1 MCDYN
6 DYKEIERTITDN
18 DLSFQKIDGDDKE
31 RLIQR
36 LYDTFVIGNPRAL
49 WMNFKYIPE
58 NIDCNMEDP
67 YFHLPEIID
76 GDTDLYFFIDYWNI
90 DFIIYRAKMSDIHT
104 FLGDC
109 ETLID
114 EYYLITPD
122 FTELYGITDHD
133 DLLHI
138 DVRQNE
144 MRSHTSISE

>member
-1 MCDYN
+1 
-6 DYKEIERTITDN
+6 
-18 DLSFQKIDGDDKE
+18 
-31 RLIQR
+31 
-36 LYDTFVIGNPRAL
+36 
-49 WMNFKYIPE
+49 
-58 NIDCNMEDP
+58 
-67 YFHLPEIID
+67 
-76 GDTDLYFFIDYWNI
+76 
-90 DFIIYRAKMSDIHT
+90 MSDIHT

>member
-18 DLSFQKIDGDDKE
+18 DLSFQKIDGDD
-31 RLIQR
+31 
-36 LYDTFVIGNPRAL
+36 
-49 WMNFKYIPE
+49 
-58 NIDCNMEDP
+58 MEDP